1 MRLGPRI
8 RALALLGLAAVL
20 PACAS
25 QPGIRPSVSP
35 TPPARHLEIR
45 FDPAGPTHLAP
56 GDMVQIAVLP
66 VPDGEMQWVSGTVQ
80 LFHAPTLAFKQDAKD
95 RLFKFKTM
103 VPPMAN
109 IPAGTYEVKVWGRS
123 LLGESLQGSSS
134 YEVR

>member
-1 MRLGPRI
+1 MGPGSRT
-8 RALALLGLAAVL
+8 RALALLGLCLSLA
-20 PACAS
+20 ACAS
-25 QPGIRPSVSP
+25 KPAIQPTPSP
-35 TPPARHLEIR
+35 TPGRHLEIR

-56 GDMVQIAVLP
+56 GDLVQIAVLP

-95 RLFKFKTM
+95 KLFKFKTM

-109 IPAGTYEVKVWGRS
+109 IPAGTYEVKVWGQS